1 MALCGLLSLALAPA
15 MAVQAASAPKLAF
28 PGAEGAGRFSSG
40 GRGGR
45 VIAVTTLD
53 DSGPGSLRAA
63 VEASGPRII
72 VFRLSGTIA
81 LKSELVIRNGQV
93 TIAGQ
98 SAPGDGITLRDHMLH
113 VAADDVVIRYIR
125 SRLGST
131 SNSQEDA
138 ITVSYGHRVILDHVS
153 ASWSIDESLSTSA
166 DFSKADQGIWDV
178 TVQWSI
184 IADSLAH
191 SVHVK
196 GDHGYG
202 SLIRGAHGSK
212 ISYHHNLWA
221 NHLDRMPRPG
231 NYTLPDKDKVG
242 PQMDFRS
249 NVFYNWGKDRS
260 GYNYD
265 VSTAIGYNF
274 VDNSYVAGSDSKG
287 NIAFEER
294 NQLAHAYYLGNSMN
308 GTIPANQHDL
318 VKGNIPAGYWLDQ
331 PIDVGP
337 VARDPAGRAYDRV
350 LANAGAS
357 RVRDAVDR
365 RIIDGV
371 RTRTGRIIN
380 TERDDGGW
388 PALKSLPA
396 PRDSDGDGMPD
407 AWERAHGL
415 NPRRDDSAGDRK
427 GDGWTNIENYLNG
440 LAGISQ

>member
-113 VAADDVVIRYIR
+113 VAADDVVVRYIR

-274 VDNSYVAGSDSKG
+274 VDNSYVAGPDSKG
-287 NIAFEER
+287 NSAFEER

-308 GTIPANQHDL
+308 GTIPADQQTL

-357 RVRDAVDR
+357 RVRDTVDR
-365 RIIDGV
+365 RVIDGV
-371 RTRTGRIIN
+371 RNRTGRIIN

-427 GDGWTNIENYLNG
+427 GDGWTNIEDYLNG
-440 LAGISQ
+440 LVGISQ